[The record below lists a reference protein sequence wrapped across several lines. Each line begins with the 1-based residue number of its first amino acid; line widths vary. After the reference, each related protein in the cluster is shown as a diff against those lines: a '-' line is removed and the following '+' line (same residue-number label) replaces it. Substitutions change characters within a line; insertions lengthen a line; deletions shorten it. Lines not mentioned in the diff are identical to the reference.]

1 MVWNDEWVP
10 LRGAASPMDFISQRA
25 VFRGEEVEA
34 WYEEVQRGG
43 ANSSARARDLLAW
56 HVRKGKLRIIRRG
69 VYAHANCFDQWL
81 IGSRLRR
88 DAVLAFDAALT
99 LRELAVETYRVSFFT
114 QVQMQS
120 FCFCETEYRAVL
132 VKHPPTEVEIVERA
146 GLPVRVTSLER
157 TFVDCAERL
166 ELAPELPALV
176 EAFKRAERLDLDV
189 LLELALRRNS
199 RLLISRLAFFLLA
212 SGRALAPS
220 TQLFLEQHG
229 LQRPDYFLRSIR
241 QKGDRIISRWNLIIT
256 DEQQALYD
264 QRRR

>member
-34 WYEEVQRGG
+34 WYLETQR
-43 ANSSARARDLLAW
+43 APDPVASARALLAW
-56 HVRKGKLRIIRRG
+56 HVRQKNLQVVRRG
-69 VYAHANCFDQWL
+69 VYAHADCFDQWL
-81 IGSRLRR
+81 IGSRLRP

-99 LRELAVETYRVSFFT
+99 LRELAIESYRICFFT
-114 QVQMQS
+114 QHQMRS
-120 FCFCETEYRAVL
+120 FCFCDTEFRAVL
-132 VKHPPTEVEIVERA
+132 VEHRPTEVETIERA

-189 LLELALRRNS
+189 LLELALRRKS
-199 RLLISRLAFFLLA
+199 RLLISRLAFLLLA

-220 TQLFLEQHG
+220 TRLFLEQHG